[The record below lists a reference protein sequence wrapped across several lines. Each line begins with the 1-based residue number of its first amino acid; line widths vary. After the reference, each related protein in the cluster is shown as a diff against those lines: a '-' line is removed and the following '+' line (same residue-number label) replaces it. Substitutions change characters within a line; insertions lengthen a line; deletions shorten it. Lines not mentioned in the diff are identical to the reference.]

1 MATAVKDAAWR
12 RASTRRRTRRRLTG
26 LFRQVREAETTW
38 LTALGALCVL
48 IAVGAVTQVLPL
60 SMFVIPVLLGGLSL
74 SLPRLVLLLCLV
86 GFTMVG
92 SALAIGFGLQQL
104 VLRVGAMSVVVLAAV
119 IMLWNA
125 RSRTRLGVAG
135 TRGETMLIDLRDRL
149 RSQGELPDLPR
160 AWYAEAVMRSAGGA
174 SFAGD
179 FLVAAKSPD
188 GHRLEVAVVDVS
200 GKGLGAGTRAL
211 LLSGAFGG
219 LIGSVPPAE
228 FLPAANAYL
237 LRQEWGEGFATAVYL
252 TLDLRTGE
260 FEVRTAG
267 HPPAAQLHAG
277 SGRWVVQA
285 TEGPVLGLIPHADF
299 SVARGRVLRGD
310 ALLLYTD
317 GLVETPQRDI
327 SLGIDKLLG
336 EAERLATRGFDRGA
350 SRLVDRIASKS
361 DDRALVLL
369 HRQAMG

>member
-1 MATAVKDAAWR
+1 
-12 RASTRRRTRRRLTG
+12 
-26 LFRQVREAETTW
+26 VREAETTW

-48 IAVGAVTQVLPL
+48 IAVGAATHVLPL

-74 SLPRLVLLLCLV
+74 SLPRLVLLLCVV

-188 GHRLEVAVVDVS
+188 GNRLEVAVVDVS
-200 GKGLGAGTRAL
+200 GKGLNAGTRAL

-219 LIGSVPPAE
+219 LIGSVPAAE
-228 FLPAANAYL
+228 FLPAANGYL

-252 TLDLRTGE
+252 VLDLRTGG

-285 TEGPVLGLIPHADF
+285 TEGPVLGLIPDAEF
-299 SVARGRVLRGD
+299 GVARGRVLRGD

-350 SRLVDRIASKS
+350 SRLVDRIASQS

-369 HRQAMG
+369 HRQTTG

>member
-12 RASTRRRTRRRLTG
+12 RASTRRRARRRLTG

-38 LTALGALCVL
+38 LTALGALCVK
-48 IAVGAVTQVLPL
+48 ISVVAVTKKKKL
-60 SMFVIPVLLGGLSL
+60 SMFEIPVLLGGLSL

-86 GFTMVG
+86 GFTMVA
-92 SALAIGFGLQQL
+92 SALVIGFGLQQL

-125 RSRTRLGVAG
+125 RSRTLLGVAG

-188 GHRLEVAVVDVS
+188 GNRLEVAVVDVS

-252 TLDLRTGE
+252 KLDLRTGE

-285 TEGPVLGLIPHADF
+285 TEGPVLGLIPHAEF
-299 SVARGRVLRGD
+299 SVGRGRVLRGD

-350 SRLVDRIASKS
+350 SRLVDRTASQN

-369 HRQAMG
+369 HRQVMG